1 MKGAVKMNNMIDLI
15 PYLPREAVMPKR
27 RRRRRFGSIAAF
39 IESVVTLCIGI
50 GFFLFLAAFF
60 SVI

>member
-1 MKGAVKMNNMIDLI
+1 MNNMIDLV
-15 PYLPREAVMPKR
+15 PYLPHEAVMPKKRHR
-27 RRRRRFGSIAAF
+27 RHLGSIAAF

>member
-1 MKGAVKMNNMIDLI
+1 MNNMIDLV
-15 PYLPREAVMPKR
+15 PYLPREAVMPR
-27 RRRRRFGSIAAF
+27 RRRRHFGSIAAF

-60 SVI
+60 AVI

>member
-1 MKGAVKMNNMIDLI
+1 MKNVIDLS
-15 PYLPREAVMPKR
+15 PYLSKPSDCLPPV

>member
-1 MKGAVKMNNMIDLI
+1 MNNMIDLV
-15 PYLPREAVMPKR
+15 PYLPREAVLPKR
-27 RRRRRFGSIAAF
+27 TRRRRFGSIAAF

>member
-1 MKGAVKMNNMIDLI
+1 MNNMIDLV
-15 PYLPREAVMPKR
+15 PYLPREAVMP

-60 SVI
+60 AVI

>member
-1 MKGAVKMNNMIDLI
+1 MNNMIDLV
-15 PYLPREAVMPKR
+15 PYLPREAVMPKKR
-27 RRRRRFGSIAAF
+27 RRRHFGSIAAF
-39 IESVVTLCIGI
+39 IESVVTLCIGV